1 VYTLKIILK
10 GKRKMTDT
18 ELLDFFKGII
28 DSEEG
33 PIVICNMDYRIIY
46 ENPAAIQ
53 YYAPASPLTGKLLE
67 TYMDDEMMS
76 KVVMSVEWFKEDKN
90 NNKVF
95 ALHDDHNN
103 MDMYILA
110 IRNSKSELIGF
121 YGRREYRNP
130 DEGKMFD
137 LD

>member
-1 VYTLKIILK
+1 
-10 GKRKMTDT
+10 MTDT
-18 ELLDFFKGII
+18 ELFDFFKGII

-46 ENPAAIQ
+46 ENPAAER

-67 TYMDDEMMS
+67 IYLDEEMMS
-76 KVVMSVEWFKEDKN
+76 KVVMSVEWFKEDKK

-95 ALHDDHNN
+95 ALHDKHNN

-110 IRNSKSELIGF
+110 VRNSKSELIGF
-121 YGRREYRNP
+121 YGRREDRNP

>member
-1 VYTLKIILK
+1 
-10 GKRKMTDT
+10 MADT
-18 ELLDFFKGII
+18 ELFDFFKGII

-33 PIVICNMDYRIIY
+33 PIIICNMDYRIIY
-46 ENPAAIQ
+46 ENPAAVK

-67 TYMDDEMMS
+67 TYMDEEMMS
-76 KVVMSVEWFKEDKN
+76 KVVMSVEWFKEDEK

-95 ALHDDHNN
+95 ALHDAHNN

>member
-1 VYTLKIILK
+1 
-10 GKRKMTDT
+10 MSDT
-18 ELLDFFKGII
+18 ELFDFFKGII
-28 DSEEG
+28 DLEEG

-46 ENPAAIQ
+46 ENPAAIK

-67 TYMDDEMMS
+67 TYMDEEMMS
-76 KVVMSVEWFKEDKN
+76 KVTMCVEWFKEDKN

-95 ALHDDHNN
+95 ALHDGHNN

-110 IRNSKSELIGF
+110 IRNSKSQLIGF
-121 YGRREYRNP
+121 FGRREDRNP

>member
-1 VYTLKIILK
+1 
-10 GKRKMTDT
+10 MTDI
-18 ELLDFFKGII
+18 ELLEFFKGII
-28 DSEEG
+28 DLEEG
-33 PIVICNMDYRIIY
+33 PIVICNMDYRIVY
-46 ENPAAIQ
+46 ENPAAIK
-53 YYAPASPLTGKLLE
+53 YYAPASPLTGKLLSLV
-67 TYMDDEMMS
+67 MDEEMMS
-76 KVVMSVEWFKEDKN
+76 KVTMCVEWFKEGAN

-121 YGRREYRNP
+121 YGRREDRTP
-130 DEGKMFD
+130 DDGKLFD

>member
-1 VYTLKIILK
+1 
-10 GKRKMTDT
+10 MTET

-33 PIVICNMDYRIIY
+33 PIVLCNLDYRIIY
-46 ENPAAIQ
+46 ENPAALS
-53 YYAPASPLTGKLLE
+53 YYSSISPITGRLLS
-67 TYMDDEMMS
+67 TIMDEEMMS
-76 KVVMSVEWFKEDKN
+76 KVVMSVEWFKEDTK

-95 ALHDDHNN
+95 AFHDKKNN

-110 IRNSKSELIGF
+110 IRNTNGELIGF
-121 YGRREYRNP
+121 YGRREDRNP
-130 DEGKMFD
+130 DSGKEFD

>member
-1 VYTLKIILK
+1 MADL
-10 GKRKMTDT
+10 
-18 ELLDFFKGII
+18 ELFDFFKGII

-33 PIVICNMDYRIIY
+33 PIVLSNLDYRVIY
-46 ENPAAIQ
+46 ENSSAKK
-53 YYAPASPLTGKLLE
+53 YYAPVSPLTGKLLS
-67 TYMDDEMMS
+67 TLMDDEMMS

-95 ALHDDHNN
+95 AFHDKTNN

-110 IRNSKSELIGF
+110 IRNTEGKLIGF
-121 YGRREYRNP
+121 YGRREDRTP
-130 DEGKMFD
+130 DSGKEFD